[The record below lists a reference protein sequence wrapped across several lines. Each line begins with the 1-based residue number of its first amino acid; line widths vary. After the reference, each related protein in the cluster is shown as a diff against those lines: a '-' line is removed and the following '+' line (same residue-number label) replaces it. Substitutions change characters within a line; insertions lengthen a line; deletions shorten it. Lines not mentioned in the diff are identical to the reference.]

1 MGPQNTPILRRAKC
15 FLHIFKTQ
23 FDTLGSGCFYAFA
36 MSNTTK
42 QTSAQKAESAYVDA
56 YHRAM
61 QALKDIEIKIH
72 EMPAAEGKTIHW
84 RDVGDMLKI
93 AAELED
99 FAQ

>member
-1 MGPQNTPILRRAKC
+1 M
-15 FLHIFKTQ
+15 HIFKMR
-23 FDTLGSGCFYAFA
+23 FDTSDGGCFYPFA

-56 YHRAM
+56 YRRAM

-72 EMPAAEGKTIHW
+72 DMPAADGEGTIHW
-84 RDVGDMLKI
+84 GNVGDMLHI

-99 FAQ
+99 IAQ